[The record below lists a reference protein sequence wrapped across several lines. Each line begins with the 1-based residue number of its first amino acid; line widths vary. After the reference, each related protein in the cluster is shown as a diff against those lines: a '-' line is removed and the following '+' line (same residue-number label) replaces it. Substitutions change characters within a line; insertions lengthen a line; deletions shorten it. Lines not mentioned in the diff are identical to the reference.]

1 MTPSLTV
8 QVVGSLQVETGNG
21 EKRMRSRR
29 EKQPLPVRVHL
40 MWFYFILLS
49 FSWVF
54 QRNIPLKT
62 CVGFHPDKLL
72 SVCVRKYFCLLL
84 STENKATV
92 TDDQHPD
99 DV

>member
-21 EKRMRSRR
+21 EKRMSSRR

-40 MWFYFILLS
+40 MWFYFILFS

-62 CVGFHPDKLL
+62 CVGFHPDELL
-72 SVCVRKYFCLLL
+72 SVCVRKYFRLLL
-84 STENKATV
+84 STENKVTV